1 MTNERIEKSKEIT
14 TTATNN
20 MITNEEE
27 QRIIELRR
35 SKVLELNSKGFNQS
49 EIAKTLNIS
58 EPTVSRDIKSL
69 RYQAK
74 ENIRNYI
81 DNELPAEYD
90 KVLVGLSLILK
101 EAWITADKATTGRDK
116 IQALQLAQAAYQ
128 MKIDLLTD
136 VNVIQEAIRFIEDK
150 KKDNP
155 GRIFK
160 NYRSKAQEVIP
171 PPILEESST
180 ESPAIETE
188 EQ

>member
-1 MTNERIEKSKEIT
+1 
-14 TTATNN
+14 

-35 SKVLELNSKGFNQS
+35 SKVLELSSKGFNQT
-49 EIAKTLNIS
+49 EISRTLNVS

-69 RYQAK
+69 RQQAK

-81 DNELPAEYD
+81 DNELPAEYN

-136 VNVIQEAIRFIEDK
+136 VNVIEEAIRFIEDK
-150 KKDNP
+150 KK
-155 GRIFK
+155 
-160 NYRSKAQEVIP
+160 E
-171 PPILEESST
+171 EEST
-180 ESPAIETE
+180 PTPTPTQPASEPFDEDEDITKSEETTPIEPDE
-188 EQ
+188 EIEERAVDK